1 MPKSPPSHTS
11 GRAPTATRALSK
23 RRLARIL
30 GLRDDAPSR
39 QIDATLPH
47 LLTQLGKRLE
57 VARAADSSD
66 DGEARRL
73 QQEIADLA
81 TSNASIASSTERFHA
96 AEDST
101 PRARP
106 LGVLL
111 GGGLVLCLSIAYATG
126 YRIVH
131 STGDDIAAR
140 PTTPAVLILEGHLAG
155 ATLRVLDGDREE
167 LLFKMPADGARVELP
182 AGRVALE
189 VSRADCPDRWTRSV
203 YFEEGSQHR
212 FEPELCLGIGRLTI
226 RSNVS
231 QDRVRI
237 DGLEVGSTS
246 AQAHELGVGDHEIRV
261 DKTGYEPF
269 IGTVRIRPDEDIEIR
284 AELLA
289 GGTGGAPRGRPMP
302 VTKQTPT
309 SEPSSLSNSESF
321 DFLDN
326 RAPIATSDFGLETAR
341 LPPLEE
347 RPAYYSGAAAGSTR
361 WHDRISADMI
371 ARYDRDASGQ
381 IDQLEESEAISCR
394 VWREL
399 ERDFDEGGLGLSLVR
414 YFGFDGSEWHPNA
427 LGFARAHR
435 SAAFA
440 KMKECGLQT

>member
-1 MPKSPPSHTS
+1 MPKSPPSPAS
-11 GRAPTATRALSK
+11 GRAPTPSRALSK

-30 GLRDDAPSR
+30 GLRDDAASR
-39 QIDATLPH
+39 QIDATLPQ

-57 VARAADSSD
+57 ETRAANGSD

-81 TSNASIASSTERFHA
+81 TSNASITSSSEMFHPA
-96 AEDST
+96 KDSN
-101 PRARP
+101 PRVRL
-106 LGVLL
+106 LGVAVGACLM
-111 GGGLVLCLSIAYATG
+111 LCLLVAYAAG

-131 STGDDIAAR
+131 SASDDAGPRPAAS
-140 PTTPAVLILEGHLAG
+140 AMLILEGKLEG
-155 ATLRVLDGDREE
+155 ATLRVLDADREE
-167 LLFKMPADGARVELP
+167 LLLKMPADGAQVEIP
-182 AGRVALE
+182 PGRVALE
-189 VSRADCPDRWTRSV
+189 VSRVDCPDHWTRSV

-237 DGLEVGSTS
+237 DGLDAGSTGL
-246 AQAHELGVGDHEIRV
+246 QPHELGVGDHEIQV
-261 DKTGYEPF
+261 DKTGYDPF
-269 IGTVRIRPDEDIEIR
+269 IGTVRIRPDEDVEIR
-284 AELLA
+284 AELIALGA
-289 GGTGGAPRGRPMP
+289 AGAPRGRPIP
-302 VTKQTPT
+302 VTKTAPT
-309 SEPSSLSNSESF
+309 SEPSSPSASEAF
-321 DFLDN
+321 DLASS
-326 RAPIATSDFGLETAR
+326 RAPSATPDFGLENAR

-361 WHDRISADMI
+361 WHDRVSADMI
-371 ARYDRDASGQ
+371 ARYDRDSSGQ
-381 IDQLEESEAISCR
+381 IDQLEESEAISCP
-394 VWREL
+394 VWREI
-399 ERDFDEGGLGLSLVR
+399 ERDFDGGGLGLSMVR

-435 SAAFA
+435 SAAYA